1 MDSLRHMAQRRA
13 ARKRTAPVSGGR
25 RVLRYDGRDINFEL
39 IYSRRRTLAIQVRPD
54 TSVIVRAP
62 LGSKLDTIDHI
73 VLTRG
78 AWIVKQQKKF
88 ATYGTRRSLTRQY
101 ADGELHPYL
110 GREIPLRVIACNDER
125 VMLEGDMLTAFVR
138 DVLDAARVERMIR
151 RWYRQ
156 QAGTFFEERLRAW
169 LPVFEQRGIHPPKTL
184 TLRDMKSRWGSCS
197 ARGRVTLNVR
207 LMHVAPELIDYVIVH
222 ELCHLK
228 ELNHGKGFYA
238 LLGSIMPDWKARRD
252 ALYQVELS

>member
-1 MDSLRHMAQRRA
+1 MPFRKNS
-13 ARKRTAPVSGGR
+13 RKRTPPVPGGR
-25 RVLRYDGRDINFEL
+25 RTLQHDGKTIDFEL
-39 IYSRRRTLAIQVRPD
+39 IFSRRKTLAIQVRPD
-54 TSVIVRAP
+54 TSVLVRAP
-62 LGSKLDTIDHI
+62 IGSKLDTIDHI
-73 VLTRG
+73 VLTRHD
-78 AWIVKQQKKF
+78 WIAKQQKKF
-88 ATYGTRRSLTRQY
+88 ANYGVRRSLTRQY
-101 ADGELHPYL
+101 VDGETHPYL
-110 GREIPLRVIACNDER
+110 GIDIPLRLIACKNEA
-125 VMLEGDMLTAFVR
+125 VNLEANSLTVQVR
-138 DVLDAARVERMIR
+138 DPADTARVERLMR
-151 RWYRQ
+151 GWYRQ
-156 QAGTFFEERLRAW
+156 QAQQIFEERLQAW
-169 LPVFEQRGIHPPKTL
+169 IPVFQQRGIAAPKTL